1 MINLN
6 QPTNQQIW
14 VTVIYVPFT
23 CTNIFYNISDNNRQ
37 NIDYNHTE
45 TLRAAGPKETK
56 ASWGSFS

>member
-1 MINLN
+1 M
-6 QPTNQQIW
+6 
-14 VTVIYVPFT
+14 TVIYVPFT

-56 ASWGSFS
+56 AS